1 MALIQQ
7 EAVPCLHVLIGTQ
20 PHEIAGQSTA
30 GEGLAQG
37 EEIRDEA
44 LVFTVCLT
52 NGEVLLID
60 HDLFA
65 WLVSDMR
72 VVKRCG
78 SR

>member
-1 MALIQQ
+1 M
-7 EAVPCLHVLIGTQ
+7 PGFHVLIGAQ
-20 PHEIAGQSTA
+20 PHEIAGQGTA

-44 LVFTVCLT
+44 LVFTVGLT

-65 WLVSDMR
+65 YT
-72 VVKRCG
+72 
-78 SR
+78 